1 MPKETDNWWVE
12 DKDENME
19 NGEEDDKSEEQNNGE
34 ENGDKTEDKVIVNG
48 GQFNSFTILMF
59 LFH

>member
-12 DKDENME
+12 EKDENME
-19 NGEEDDKSEEQNNGE
+19 NGEDERNEEQSNGE

-48 GQFNSFTILMF
+48 GQFNRFKILMF
-59 LFH
+59 LFY